1 MDAELPL
8 HLGVPKAILDNVVF
22 CHQEDSNW
30 PLSES
35 SVLKKKFDD
44 IFSSKRYAVALD
56 NIKEIRKEQLQEIK
70 IGNVQLD
77 ALKADAAKAK
87 RVRFTLTQLN
97 QQRNAKTETLNSIEE
112 RRRKVNDETKDL
124 EAMLSEISQTA
135 DQIQQIIN
143 KKDYYQSAM
152 RTIEAHIVPSE
163 ESTEQLK
170 QLLEE
175 HRIKENENQE
185 EKVNVTRE
193 RDQLE
198 RKLKRAQS
206 ELSQKHLDM
215 GRLEASR
222 EELER
227 QIQVRTEYIHKI
239 NTSQNMDL
247 NPNDAAAAST
257 QLKAKIES
265 ISLRNEQL
273 KNEAMNKQN
282 TLSDELQVLKSRLLS
297 LQENKKHLLKRIV
310 KEKTT
315 LLRVC
320 LT

>member
-87 RVRFTLTQLN
+87 RVRSTLTQLN